1 MTNSFSSTFIFF
13 RILNSLLIFL
23 IIFFVYKKYL
33 KKYLNNLFIA
43 DQDIKLRQNN
53 QIKLLQEEHLI
64 SEENLKNQAEEIFQ
78 IHANMQIW
86 QKKIDHQAKVR
97 KRLQEDLILNLKNQ
111 ALLKA
116 QNRAFSKNLKKIS
129 MELSQDL
136 NFKKQ
141 FSDLFVDK
149 KNQEKYLKKSL
160 ELMNEQ

>member
-1 MTNSFSSTFIFF
+1 MLNSFSSTFIFF

-23 IIFFVYKKYL
+23 LIFYVYKKYL
-33 KKYLNNLFIA
+33 KKYLINSAKA
-43 DQDIKLRQNN
+43 DQDIKLKQKN

-86 QKKIDHQAKVR
+86 QKKIDNQAKIR
-97 KRLQEDLILNLKNQ
+97 KRLQEDLIFKLKNQ

-116 QNRAFSKNLKKIS
+116 QNQAFSKNLKKIS
-129 MELSQDL
+129 AELSNDL

-141 FSDLFVDK
+141 ISDLFLDNE
-149 KNQEKYLKKSL
+149 NQEKYLKKSL
-160 ELMNEQ
+160 ELMNEH